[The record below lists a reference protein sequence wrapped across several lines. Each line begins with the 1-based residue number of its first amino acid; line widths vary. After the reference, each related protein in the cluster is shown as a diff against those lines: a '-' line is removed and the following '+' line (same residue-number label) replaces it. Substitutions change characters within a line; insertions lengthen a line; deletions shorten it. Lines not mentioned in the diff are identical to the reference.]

1 MLATDVRWPAATQAG
16 PQELTEE
23 DTMNQHPTIAAA
35 LAEQRRATLMAEAG
49 TARLARAARNGGN
62 GRPRR
67 PVRWLSTDRR
77 PGTSGARRGLRLR
90 PARAR

>member
-1 MLATDVRWPAATQAG
+1 
-16 PQELTEE
+16 
-23 DTMNQHPTIAAA
+23 MNQHPTIAAA

-49 TARLARAARNGGN
+49 TVRLARAARNGGN

-77 PGTSGARRGLRLR
+77 PGTSGARRGLARLR

>member
-1 MLATDVRWPAATQAG
+1 
-16 PQELTEE
+16 
-23 DTMNQHPTIAAA
+23 MNQHPTIAAA

-77 PGTSGARRGLRLR
+77 PGTSGARRGLARLR
-90 PARAR
+90 LARAR